1 MQHIC
6 LIGNKSVQKVK
17 MELEEGDLSLTK
29 KIVRFYRE
37 LAVS

>member
-1 MQHIC
+1 MQHIW